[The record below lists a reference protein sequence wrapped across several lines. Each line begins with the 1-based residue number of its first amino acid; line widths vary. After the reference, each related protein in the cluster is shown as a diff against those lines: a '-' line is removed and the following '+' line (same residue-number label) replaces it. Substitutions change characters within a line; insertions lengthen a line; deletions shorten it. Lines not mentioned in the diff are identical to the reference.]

1 MNQEKIGKFI
11 SSERKKKKLTQ
22 MDLAEKIGVSNSA
35 VSKWETGNGM
45 PDYSVFSNLCMTLDI
60 TINELLS
67 GERNTKDNNVFS
79 EYMKIRDKKNKTKII
94 LVLIISLLIILCFVF
109 GTFFFNSYKSI
120 TMYEF
125 IGGNDNFR
133 YDSATYLES
142 KIKTV
147 FTGGQFKIVN
157 PSINEQDIIDK
168 KLVIK
173 ENDKYYWF
181 GQVYPG
187 SLSYE
192 NYLYGDSFTVAELRH
207 LPKDLY
213 LIVWY
218 RFDGEIVYDVI
229 KLEYK
234 EILSNDKLV
243 DIKTEN
249 IADKP
254 NVKLD
259 NEINLNKYAYFNE
272 YKNYLLDQGFKESK
286 SCKKIDE
293 DKECTLL
300 DKIIGDETI
309 TIDYLEKRFSYE
321 NEGESLVRTY
331 IGHCYEEGPFCY
343 TANSN
348 RIFLHIYEEMYDG
361 TKIYNSHFYLRD
373 ENTIDFQKIDKDNEK
388 YMVHF
393 NRFIELF
400 EKYRPQDE

>member
-11 SSERKKKKLTQ
+11 ASERKKKKLTQ
-22 MDLAEKIGVSNSA
+22 IEFAKKIGVSNSA

-45 PDYSVFSNLCMTLDI
+45 PDYSVFNNLCKEFNI
-60 TINELLS
+60 TINELLA
-67 GERNTKDNNVFS
+67 GERNTKDNNVIS
-79 EYMKIRDKKNKTKII
+79 EYIKVKDKKNKLKII
-94 LVLIISLLIILCFVF
+94 ITILVSLLIILCIIF

-125 IGGNDNFR
+125 VGVNDNFR
-133 YDSATYLES
+133 YDNATYLES

-157 PSINEQDIIDK
+157 PSISEEDILDK
-168 KLVIK
+168 KIAIK

-192 NYLYGDSFTVAELRH
+192 NYLYGDVFTLAELRH

-218 RFDGEIVYDVI
+218 RFDGKIVVDEIE
-229 KLEYK
+229 LQYK

-243 DIKTEN
+243 DIKTKN
-249 IADKP
+249 IEEKP
-254 NVKLD
+254 TVKLD
-259 NEINLNKYAYFNE
+259 NEINLNKYNVTNE
-272 YKNYLLDQGFKESK
+272 YRDYLIGKGFAKA
-286 SCKKIDE
+286 DE
-293 DKECTLL
+293 CEEIEGECTLL
-300 DKIIGDETI
+300 SKRIKDETI

-321 NEGESLVRTY
+321 NNKELVRTH
-331 IGHCYEEGPFCY
+331 IGHCYDDSQFCY
-343 TANSN
+343 MANSN
-348 RIFLHIYEEMYDG
+348 RIMLHIYEEIYDG

-373 ENTIDFQKIDKDNEK
+373 EKTIDFQPFNKDNEK
-388 YMVHF
+388 YMKHF

-400 EKYRPQDE
+400 EMYRPQDE